1 MNIKFKKL
9 SNSIVK
15 CKKCSR
21 LINFSKKI
29 CKNRRKQNIH
39 EVYWGKPVTGFGN
52 SNSKLMI
59 VGLAPAAHG
68 GTRTGRAFTG
78 DKSGD
83 FLFKCLFLAK
93 ISNQSTSTNIT
104 DGLKPDGTNPSIDSL
119 PVTQVSYNDA
129 IEFCKWADVNL
140 PTYNQYW
147 ELVSS
152 DDRLIVSD
160 NIYPIS
166 SVESV
171 NIIGNVWDI
180 TEPINSD
187 QIRLAGGS
195 LFCSI
200 DTCHGTQEDRELFV
214 DKETGNI
221 HIGFSILTE

>member
-1 MNIKFKKL
+1 MKKL
-9 SNSIVK
+9 Y
-15 CKKCSR
+15 
-21 LINFSKKI
+21 L
-29 CKNRRKQNIH
+29 
-39 EVYWGKPVTGFGN
+39 
-52 SNSKLMI
+52 
-59 VGLAPAAHG
+59 
-68 GTRTGRAFTG
+68 
-78 DKSGD
+78 
-83 FLFKCLFLAK
+83 FLFAILVSCSSPQDYNLKTVSVKEFKDFINATGYT
-93 ISNQSTSTNIT
+93 TSAEQYGWSFVQKDVYDYEIVN
-104 DGLKPDGTNPSIDSL
+104 GANWLMPDGINPSLDSL
-119 PVTQVSYNDA
+119 PITQVSYNDA
-129 IEFCKWADVNL
+129 IEYCKWAGVSL
-140 PTYNQYW
+140 PTYEQYW

-160 NIYPIS
+160 NMYPIS

-200 DTCHGTQEDRELFV
+200 DTCHGTQEDRELYV

>member
-1 MNIKFKKL
+1 MKKL
-9 SNSIVK
+9 Y
-15 CKKCSR
+15 
-21 LINFSKKI
+21 L
-29 CKNRRKQNIH
+29 
-39 EVYWGKPVTGFGN
+39 
-52 SNSKLMI
+52 
-59 VGLAPAAHG
+59 
-68 GTRTGRAFTG
+68 
-78 DKSGD
+78 
-83 FLFKCLFLAK
+83 FLFVILVSCSSQKDLSLKTVSVKEFKNFVNATGYV
-93 ISNQSTSTNIT
+93 TSAEEYGWSFVQQNVYDYIVV
-104 DGLKPDGTNPSIDSL
+104 GGANWLKPDGTNPSIDSL

-129 IEFCKWADVNL
+129 IEYCKWAGVSL
-140 PTYNQYW
+140 PTYDQYW
-147 ELVSS
+147 QLVSS

-180 TEPINSD
+180 TEPINSN

>member
-1 MNIKFKKL
+1 MRNYTIIFFLSLVIFSCSKDYNLKTVSVKEFKEFINATGYITSAEQYGWSFVQQDVYDYK
-9 SNSIVK
+9 IV
-15 CKKCSR
+15 
-21 LINFSKKI
+21 NDA
-29 CKNRRKQNIH
+29 N
-39 EVYWGKPVTGFGN
+39 W
-52 SNSKLMI
+52 
-59 VGLAPAAHG
+59 
-68 GTRTGRAFTG
+68 
-78 DKSGD
+78 
-83 FLFKCLFLAK
+83 
-93 ISNQSTSTNIT
+93 
-104 DGLKPDGTNPSIDSL
+104 LKPDGINLSADSL

-129 IEFCKWADVNL
+129 IEYCKWAGVSL
-140 PTYNQYW
+140 PTYYQYW

-160 NIYPIS
+160 NMYPIS

-200 DTCHGTQEDRELFV
+200 DTCHGTQEDRELYV

>member
-1 MNIKFKKL
+1 MKKL
-9 SNSIVK
+9 Y
-15 CKKCSR
+15 
-21 LINFSKKI
+21 L
-29 CKNRRKQNIH
+29 
-39 EVYWGKPVTGFGN
+39 
-52 SNSKLMI
+52 
-59 VGLAPAAHG
+59 
-68 GTRTGRAFTG
+68 
-78 DKSGD
+78 
-83 FLFKCLFLAK
+83 FLFAILVSCSSPKYLSLKTVSVKEFKDFVNATGYV
-93 ISNQSTSTNIT
+93 TSAEEYGWSFVQQNVYDYIVV
-104 DGLKPDGTNPSIDSL
+104 DGANWLKPDGTNPSIDSL

-129 IEFCKWADVNL
+129 IEYCKWADVNL
-140 PTYNQYW
+140 PTYDQYW
-147 ELVSS
+147 QLVSS

-180 TEPINSD
+180 TEPINSN

>member
-1 MNIKFKKL
+1 MKKL
-9 SNSIVK
+9 Y
-15 CKKCSR
+15 
-21 LINFSKKI
+21 L
-29 CKNRRKQNIH
+29 
-39 EVYWGKPVTGFGN
+39 
-52 SNSKLMI
+52 
-59 VGLAPAAHG
+59 
-68 GTRTGRAFTG
+68 
-78 DKSGD
+78 
-83 FLFKCLFLAK
+83 FLFVILVSCSSQKDLSLKTVSVKEFKNFVNATGYV
-93 ISNQSTSTNIT
+93 TSAEEYGWSFVQQNVYDYIVV
-104 DGLKPDGTNPSIDSL
+104 DGANWLKPDGTNPSIDSL

-129 IEFCKWADVNL
+129 IEYCKWAGVSL
-140 PTYNQYW
+140 PTYDQYW
-147 ELVSS
+147 QLVSS

-187 QIRLAGGS
+187 QVRLAGGS

-200 DTCHGTQEDRELFV
+200 DTCHGTQEDRELYV

>member
-1 MNIKFKKL
+1 MKKL
-9 SNSIVK
+9 Y
-15 CKKCSR
+15 
-21 LINFSKKI
+21 L
-29 CKNRRKQNIH
+29 
-39 EVYWGKPVTGFGN
+39 
-52 SNSKLMI
+52 
-59 VGLAPAAHG
+59 
-68 GTRTGRAFTG
+68 
-78 DKSGD
+78 
-83 FLFKCLFLAK
+83 FLFVILVSCSSQKDLSIKTVSVKEFKNFVNATGYV
-93 ISNQSTSTNIT
+93 TSAEEYGWSFVQQNVYDYIVV
-104 DGLKPDGTNPSIDSL
+104 DGANWLKPDGTNPSIDSL

-129 IEFCKWADVNL
+129 IEYCKWAGVSL
-140 PTYNQYW
+140 PTYDQYW
-147 ELVSS
+147 QLVSS

-180 TEPINSD
+180 TEPINSN

>member
-1 MNIKFKKL
+1 MKKL
-9 SNSIVK
+9 Y
-15 CKKCSR
+15 
-21 LINFSKKI
+21 L
-29 CKNRRKQNIH
+29 
-39 EVYWGKPVTGFGN
+39 
-52 SNSKLMI
+52 
-59 VGLAPAAHG
+59 
-68 GTRTGRAFTG
+68 
-78 DKSGD
+78 
-83 FLFKCLFLAK
+83 FLFVILVSCSSQKDLSLKTVSVKEFKNFVNATGYV
-93 ISNQSTSTNIT
+93 TSAEEYGWSFVQQNVYDYIVV
-104 DGLKPDGTNPSIDSL
+104 DGANWLKPDGTNPSIDSL

-129 IEFCKWADVNL
+129 IEYCKWAGVSL
-140 PTYNQYW
+140 PTYDQYW
-147 ELVSS
+147 QLVSS

-160 NIYPIS
+160 NMYPIS

-180 TEPINSD
+180 TEPINSN